1 MSLGVWLPVAV
12 KSWVKWK
19 SEAAQMGRPVS
30 FRFLRQPLCN
40 QQDTSCLSQ
49 GKTTSVSGAPPPP
62 PGGSF
67 GPKGCHQEAK
77 WAQEALARV
86 RSVKKVLTS
95 QHPTS
100 NPEATLAGHT
110 FKAAVPGTQPLL
122 KNHSDAEPLQ
132 VLLSF

>member
-40 QQDTSCLSQ
+40 QQDKSCLSQ

-62 PGGSF
+62 PGGAALDPRGVTRRPS
-67 GPKGCHQEAK
+67 GPRK
-77 WAQEALARV
+77 
-86 RSVKKVLTS
+86 
-95 QHPTS
+95 
-100 NPEATLAGHT
+100 
-110 FKAAVPGTQPLL
+110 PLL
-122 KNHSDAEPLQ
+122 ESG
-132 VLLSF
+132 V